1 MTGYPGIKSL
11 IRKSDNVS
19 GGSDS
24 FPYRAKLLHLWE
36 LINIGITSDR

>member
-11 IRKSDNVS
+11 IRKSDRMTCM
-19 GGSDS
+19 SDV
-24 FPYRAKLLHLWE
+24 FTYRGNILHLWE